1 MRKVTVTNNVTL
13 DGVMQAPGRADEDT
27 RGDFPHGGW
36 VGAGLPAAEGRNH
49 QAAIDVFLGLRRRRV
64 L

>member
-1 MRKVTVTNNVTL
+1 MRKVTVTNNITL

-36 VGAGLPAAEGRNH
+36 ATPYNDAVKGQL
-49 QAAIDVFLGLRRRRV
+49 IVS
-64 L
+64 